1 MSILSELKQQKH
13 SLDDLAKL
21 PQSLI
26 MQMAQRKQI
35 MPEMVA
41 PILSRKAEMMEAVA
55 KTKAI
60 QSAPQAMAQPTVLES
75 LMAKNVQP
83 PQAQPQQAQPM
94 AQSSVDLAGLAQMQP
109 KFAGGGVVAFAGG
122 DYVDGETADPEDEEF
137 ARHQAYLNR
146 IISTYGKGDDDLEL
160 LKQSAKTADSI
171 AKPAAR
177 KAPDTVVALALPTS
191 KTYQMERSAVAE
203 KRPEDTKPEV
213 KEVTKEKVAVTQPV
227 KPKPSVKAAPHP
239 YAGMVAQDAKKYGV
253 DPSISLRILNN
264 ETGNIKNP
272 ETAVSSAGAVG
283 IAQFMPGTA
292 KQYKIDPTDPKQ
304 ASDAMNRHV
313 KHLMRQYGDPQIV
326 AIAYNWGEGNTNRWL
341 KNGADPRRLPK
352 ETQNY
357 LDKFMRTALAQG
369 GEVKGY
375 AEGGEV
381 NSQSYAEK
389 MKKVFGYEPFHGPAM
404 KKYMSGGEV
413 KHFQT
418 GDYVGGLK
426 LPPKS
431 TSTAGDF
438 FRSIGGE
445 DAVNAVREG
454 YYKSREFEDQ
464 MSGAEDLYPGLFESM
479 TPEERARRIKAGDI
493 LFKGPQTV
501 KKMTPAEIEAANAK
515 IMAVSPKESTSQAPA
530 DSKSNAASRRGPSE
544 PPPETVV
551 EPPPAMSMA
560 TPESIQEVMA
570 GLNEKPEEPFPK
582 IEVSGVEPDEY
593 AELMKESR
601 EAKTASAKQRK
612 EDKAYAMIM
621 AGLATMG
628 GESPNALTNIAKG
641 QATGLGMLQENRKQS
656 AAEDAKLLQM
666 QGTVLRYK
674 DAALLAK
681 EAQNQTIEYKNTL
694 AELKRLQLD
703 QNKDAKDAENQRKL
717 EADAEKQ
724 RVGLERS
731 FAKIHDLHFEIPKL
745 QYKEL
750 MDQAGKAVLPEE
762 RDALEARANKI
773 LMDAQNSFRNNPI
786 AQRYER
792 LLYPEIDFDA
802 VRKPPPAPPPALDTS
817 KFKVVK

>member
-418 GDYVGGLK
+418 GDYVGDPMGTGASEILNVEKKPYGLSELGK
-426 LPPKS
+426 WFLRQQGNPEWKIEQEDKKALAEDAKNKAAQPAVPPKPVGS
-431 TSTAGDF
+431 A
-438 FRSIGGE
+438 
-445 DAVNAVREG
+445 
-454 YYKSREFEDQ
+454 
-464 MSGAEDLYPGLFESM
+464 SGP
-479 TPEERARRIKAGDI
+479 
-493 LFKGPQTV
+493 
-501 KKMTPAEIEAANAK
+501 
-515 IMAVSPKESTSQAPA
+515 PA
-530 DSKSNAASRRGPSE
+530 DPRSNIASRTGPFE
-544 PPPETVV
+544 APPETVV

-593 AELMKESR
+593 AELMKEIR

-724 RVGLERS
+724 RVGLERN
-731 FAKIHDLHFEIPKL
+731 FAKYRELYLDIPKL

-750 MDQAGKAVLPEE
+750 MDQADKAIVPE
-762 RDALEARANKI
+762 DKYALVARANKI
-773 LMDAQNSFRNNPI
+773 LMDAQNSFHNDPI

-802 VRKPPPAPPPALDTS
+802 VRKPPPAPPAKSVSFDQLP
-817 KFKVVK
+817 KK

>member
-41 PILSRKAEMMEAVA
+41 PILSRKAEMIEAVA
-55 KTKAI
+55 KTKAL
-60 QSAPQAMAQPTVLES
+60 QTAPNAIAQPTVLEN
-75 LMAKNVQP
+75 LMARNVQP
-83 PQAQPQQAQPM
+83 PQAQPTPQPM
-94 AQSSVDLAGLAQMQP
+94 AQAPQPMARSPQSSVDLAGLGQMQP
-109 KFAGGGVVAFAGG
+109 QFAGGGVVAFAEG
-122 DYVDGETADPEDEEF
+122 DYVDGETIDPEEDEF

-146 IISTYGKGDDDLEL
+146 IISIYGADE
-160 LKQSAKTADSI
+160 SAMPMGI
-171 AKPAAR
+171 MER
-177 KAPDTVVALALPTS
+177 KAPDAMVALASPTS
-191 KTYQMERSAVAE
+191 RAYEMERSSVVQ
-203 KRPEDTKPEV
+203 KSPKQSRPEVRD
-213 KEVTKEKVAVTQPV
+213 VTKERVEEIKPQGDAKSKERVEV
-227 KPKPSVKAAPHP
+227 KGTPAKPPKRIPNPLDHP
-239 YAGMVAQDAKKYGV
+239 YAGMVAQDAKKHGV
-253 DPSISLRILNN
+253 DPKLSLRLLNN
-264 ETGNIKNP
+264 ETGGIKNP
-272 ETAVSSAGAVG
+272 EAVVSPAGAIG
-283 IAQFMPGTA
+283 IAQFMPKTA
-292 KQYKIDPTDPKQ
+292 GQYKIDPTDPKQ

-357 LDKFMRTALAQG
+357 LDKFVKTAFAQG
-369 GEVKGY
+369 GEVEGY

-381 NSQSYAEK
+381 NAQSYSEK
-389 MKKVFGYEPFHGPAM
+389 MKKAFGYEPFHGPAM
-404 KKYMSGGEV
+404 QKYMSGGEV

-418 GDYVGGLK
+418 GDFVSGDPMSMGGSEIMDVDKKPFGLSDLGKWFLK
-426 LPPKS
+426 QTGEPDWKIEEKNKKAL
-431 TSTAGDF
+431 A
-438 FRSIGGE
+438 E
-445 DAVNAVREG
+445 DAKN
-454 YYKSREFEDQ
+454 
-464 MSGAEDLYPGLFESM
+464 
-479 TPEERARRIKAGDI
+479 KA
-493 LFKGPQTV
+493 
-501 KKMTPAEIEAANAK
+501 AK
-515 IMAVSPKESTSQAPA
+515 PVVLQKESTNQRPA
-530 DSKSNAASRRGPSE
+530 DPRSNVASRTG
-544 PPPETVV
+544 PPEAPPEPVV

-560 TPESIQEVMA
+560 KPESV
-570 GLNEKPEEPFPK
+570 NEAILALGEQPPEESFPPV
-582 IEVSGVEPDEY
+582 EVGGLPTDDY
-593 AELMKESR
+593 AELMKEIK

-681 EAQNQTIEYKNTL
+681 AAQDQAFDYRNTL
-694 AELKRLQLD
+694 NDLKRQQLKQD
-703 QNKDAKDAENQRKL
+703 KDAKDAERERKT
-717 EADAEKQ
+717 EADLEKK
-724 RVGLERS
+724 RAGLERS
-731 FAKIHDLHFEIPKL
+731 FAKLKELHFEMPML

-750 MDQAGKAVLPEE
+750 MSQAGKAVLDTDREKI
-762 RDALEARANKI
+762 EAKANQI
-773 LMDAQNSFRNNPI
+773 LVDAQKSFQNNPI
-786 AQRYER
+786 ARDYEK

-802 VRKPPPAPPPALDTS
+802 VRSKQSAPPPIIDTTG
-817 KFKVVK
+817 FKRVN

>member
-41 PILSRKAEMMEAVA
+41 PILSRKAEMIEAVA
-55 KTKAI
+55 KTKAL
-60 QSAPQAMAQPTVLES
+60 QTAPDAMAQPTVLES
-75 LMAKNVQP
+75 LMARNVQP
-83 PQAQPQQAQPM
+83 PQAQPMPQPVAQAPQAQPM
-94 AQSSVDLAGLAQMQP
+94 ARSPQSSVDLAGLGQMQP
-109 KFAGGGVVAFAGG
+109 QFAGGGVVAFAEG
-122 DYVDGETADPEDEEF
+122 DYVDGETTDPEEDEF

-146 IISTYGKGDDDLEL
+146 IISTYGADESAMPMGMRAA
-160 LKQSAKTADSI
+160 QSAEPV
-171 AKPAAR
+171 AKPTG
-177 KAPDTVVALALPTS
+177 KKTSDVMIALASPTS
-191 KTYQMERSAVAE
+191 RTYEIEKNSVAE
-203 KRPEDTKPEV
+203 KRSQDSRPEV
-213 KEVTKEKVAVTQPV
+213 KEVTKEKVAVSEPV
-227 KPKPSVKAAPHP
+227 KAKSALKAAPHP
-239 YAGMVAQDAKKYGV
+239 YAGMVAEDAKKYGI
-253 DPSISLRILNN
+253 DPSISLRLLNN
-264 ETGNIKNP
+264 ETGGVKNP

-304 ASDAMNRHV
+304 ASDAMNKHV
-313 KHLMRQYGDPQIV
+313 KHLMRQYGDPQVV

-381 NSQSYAEK
+381 NAQSYSEK
-389 MKKVFGYEPFHGPAM
+389 MKKVFGYEPFHGPTM
-404 KKYMSGGEV
+404 QKYMSGGEV

-418 GDYVGGLK
+418 GDFVSGDPMSMGGSEIMDVEKKPFGLSDLGKWFLK
-426 LPPKS
+426 QTGNPDWKIEEANRKALEEDIKNKAAKPAQPLNPQITTTKAPLV
-431 TSTAGDF
+431 TA
-438 FRSIGGE
+438 
-445 DAVNAVREG
+445 
-454 YYKSREFEDQ
+454 
-464 MSGAEDLYPGLFESM
+464 
-479 TPEERARRIKAGDI
+479 TPEQREASKTQLERAQE
-493 LFKGPQTV
+493 L
-501 KKMTPAEIEAANAK
+501 
-515 IMAVSPKESTSQAPA
+515 
-530 DSKSNAASRRGPSE
+530 
-544 PPPETVV
+544 
-551 EPPPAMSMA
+551 EPPPAMSRPTQESLADVSEALNA
-560 TPESIQEVMA
+560 T
-570 GLNEKPEEPFPK
+570 PEEPFPP
-582 IEVSGVEPDEY
+582 VDVGGLPTDDY
-593 AELMKESR
+593 AELMKEIR
-601 EAKTASAKQRK
+601 DAKTASAKQRK

-641 QATGLGMLQENRKQS
+641 QATGLGMLQENRKQA

-681 EAQNQTIEYKNTL
+681 EAQNQTFEYKNTL
-694 AELKRLQLD
+694 NDLKRQQLKQD
-703 QNKDAKDAENQRKL
+703 KDAKDAERERKT
-717 EADAEKQ
+717 EADLEKK
-724 RVGLERS
+724 RAGLERS
-731 FAKIHDLHFEIPKL
+731 FAKLKELHFEMPML

-750 MDQAGKAVLPEE
+750 MSQAGKAVLDTDREKI
-762 RDALEARANKI
+762 EAKANQI
-773 LMDAQNSFRNNPI
+773 LVDAQKSFQNNPI
-786 AQRYER
+786 ARDYEK

-802 VRKPPPAPPPALDTS
+802 VRSKQSAPPPIIDTTG
-817 KFKVVK
+817 FKRVN